1 MKKNIATL
9 FLTLLFISGFCQ
21 NTRFEYG
28 GKRAPAIKKERLN
41 EARFISQIMPGFS
54 RYVALPYKDYSRM
67 NDLLK
72 IVDPKYMYRL
82 GNYVHILEDYEKI
95 IDYVSIEISAINQG
109 KLYTAQST
117 SDVLTS
123 EQKNILRAVDLGSV
137 ITIKIKFNFKGWTRN
152 TADTDTKL
160 KEGIYSV
167 TVVPETDAV
176 YPGGFKEITA
186 YLTTS
191 VINKIAGPT
200 AYEKLQK
207 AVVKFTV
214 TEEGKLINT
223 KMDRTSTDPHLDKL
237 ILDAI
242 NKMPQWMPANDSRGL
257 RVKQEISIPFGRIRD
272 GC

>member
-1 MKKNIATL
+1 MKKNISTL
-9 FLTLLFISGFCQ
+9 FLTLLFISGYCQ
-21 NTRFEYG
+21 NSRFDYVG
-28 GKRAPAIKKERLN
+28 RQAPAIKKERLN

-82 GNYVHILEDYEKI
+82 GNYVHILEDYEKV

-109 KLYTAQST
+109 KQYTAQST
-117 SDVLTS
+117 SDVLTP
-123 EQKNILRAVDLGSV
+123 EQKSILRAVDIGSV
-137 ITIKIKFNFKGWTRN
+137 INVKIKFNFKEWTKN
-152 TADTDTKL
+152 IADTDTKL

-167 TVVPETDAV
+167 TVVPETGAV
-176 YPGGFKEITA
+176 YPGGSKEITA
-186 YLTTS
+186 YLTAS
-191 VINKIAGPT
+191 VINKLTGPT

-214 TEEGKLINT
+214 NEEGKLINT
-223 KMDRTSTDPHLDKL
+223 KIDKTSTDPQVDKL

-242 NKMPQWMPANDSRGL
+242 NKMPQWMPAIDSRGV
-257 RVKQEISIPFGRIRD
+257 RVKEEIIIPFGRSGD